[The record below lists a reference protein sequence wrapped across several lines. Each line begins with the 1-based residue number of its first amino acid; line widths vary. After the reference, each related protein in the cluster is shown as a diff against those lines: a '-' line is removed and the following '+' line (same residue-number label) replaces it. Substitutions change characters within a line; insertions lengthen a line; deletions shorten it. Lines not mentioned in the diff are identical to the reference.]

1 MSRFSKLFA
10 TFALAAAPVLIAAPA
25 LAQHG
30 GSPHGGPHGD
40 VMRDPATPPMLHEP
54 GEPSPHGASGGH
66 EGAAGGE
73 RGGHEGGH
81 HGPGAINWTDF
92 SNKEQPPFAAALIN
106 FAILVGIA
114 VTFGKKPVAE
124 ALKARRAAVAKEI
137 EEAAKMKAAAQERAQ
152 KYQAS
157 LDNLEEDLAT
167 TKASLVEA
175 GKAEKD
181 RIVKEAE
188 EKAVRMRRDAE
199 FRVEQETKQLKL
211 DLTREAVEGAVTEA
225 EALLASKLTAEDH
238 ARLAHEFLAELSK
251 KPVLATQG
259 GAA

>member
-30 GSPHGGPHGD
+30 GSPHGD
-40 VMRDPATPPMLHEP
+40 VRREQVTPPMLHEP

-66 EGAAGGE
+66 EGAAGG
-73 RGGHEGGH
+73 HEGGH
-81 HGPGAINWTDF
+81 HGPGDINWADF

-106 FAILVGIA
+106 FAILIGIA

-188 EKAVRMRRDAE
+188 EKAVRMRRDAD

-238 ARLAHEFLAELSK
+238 TRLANEFLAELSK

>member
-40 VMRDPATPPMLHEP
+40 VTRDVMRDPATPPMLHEP

-66 EGAAGGE
+66 EGAAGG
-73 RGGHEGGH
+73 HEGGH
-81 HGPGAINWTDF
+81 HGPADINWADF

-106 FAILVGIA
+106 FAILIGIA

-157 LDNLEEDLAT
+157 LDNLEDDLAT

-188 EKAVRMRRDAE
+188 EKALRMRRDAD
-199 FRVEQETKQLKL
+199 FRVEQETKQLKI

-238 ARLAHEFLAELSK
+238 TRLANEFLAELSK

>member
-1 MSRFSKLFA
+1 
-10 TFALAAAPVLIAAPA
+10 
-25 LAQHG
+25 
-30 GSPHGGPHGD
+30 
-40 VMRDPATPPMLHEP
+40 
-54 GEPSPHGASGGH
+54 
-66 EGAAGGE
+66 
-73 RGGHEGGH
+73 
-81 HGPGAINWTDF
+81 
-92 SNKEQPPFAAALIN
+92 
-106 FAILVGIA
+106 
-114 VTFGKKPVAE
+114 
-124 ALKARRAAVAKEI
+124 
-137 EEAAKMKAAAQERAQ
+137 MKAAAQERAQ

-188 EKAVRMRRDAE
+188 EKAVRMRRDAD

-238 ARLAHEFLAELSK
+238 TRLANEFLAELSK